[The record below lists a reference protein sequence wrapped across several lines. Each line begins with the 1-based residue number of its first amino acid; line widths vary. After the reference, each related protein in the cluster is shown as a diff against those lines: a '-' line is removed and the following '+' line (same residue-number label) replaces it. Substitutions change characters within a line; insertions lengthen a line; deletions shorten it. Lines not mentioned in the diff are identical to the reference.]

1 MSFKAWPFLVSRNR
15 YIDYRTIVAP
25 DFICDA
31 KISNLLARVAEGDL
45 TEPNQAII
53 RQVVN
58 SKVDDFTIVF
68 QVVTAKEKDIDTEG
82 NDRVL
87 IDQFGREIYLF
98 EGVVIKGIG
107 DVYLIDKDLEKAHK
121 KSMKIYRK
129 FWKLIEPSPAI
140 PSQQFS
146 TGTIDSG
153 KLLKLENIRRFDAKY
168 RQKYSDKKFLNL
180 RLYSSKYFEKEITSV
195 AFISDGKSIVVKDRD
210 LRIFIWEFPFEELP
224 DDLGGF
230 T

>member
-1 MSFKAWPFLVSRNR
+1 MSIEVWPFLVSRNR
-15 YIDYRTIVAP
+15 YLDYRTVVAP
-25 DFICDA
+25 DFICEA

-53 RQVVN
+53 SWVVN

-68 QVVTAKEKDIDTEG
+68 QVVTATERDIDTEG

-87 IDQFGREIYLF
+87 KDQFGREIYLF

-107 DVYLIDKDLEKAHK
+107 DVYLIDKDLEKAHE
-121 KSMKIYRK
+121 KSIEIYRK
-129 FWKLIEPSPAI
+129 FWKLIEPSPVT

-153 KLLKLENIRRFDAKY
+153 RLLKLERIRRFDAKA
-168 RQKYSDKKFLNL
+168 Q
-180 RLYSSKYFEKEITSV
+180 
-195 AFISDGKSIVVKDRD
+195 
-210 LRIFIWEFPFEELP
+210 
-224 DDLGGF
+224 
-230 T
+230 

>member
-31 KISNLLARVAEGDL
+31 KIPNLLARVAEEDL

-68 QVVTAKEKDIDTEG
+68 QVVMAKEKDIDTKG
-82 NDRVL
+82 NDRVI

-107 DVYLIDKDLEKAHK
+107 DVYLIDKDLEKAHE
-121 KSMKIYRK
+121 KSMEIYRK
-129 FWKLIEPSPAI
+129 FWKCIDPFPVT
-140 PSQQFS
+140 PSQYFS

-153 KLLKLENIRRFDAKY
+153 KLLKLEKIRRFDAKY
-168 RQKYSDKKFLNL
+168 QRKLVPIKQVNQD
-180 RLYSSKYFEKEITSV
+180 
-195 AFISDGKSIVVKDRD
+195 
-210 LRIFIWEFPFEELP
+210 
-224 DDLGGF
+224 
-230 T
+230 